1 MNEFLKAC
9 VAHAGGQPTDTL
21 RQLTSQFLRRSRD
34 DASAV
39 AEAAEALRTL
49 PPQGAAFL
57 AVALGAAVENGAN
70 ADLSARAVVDLLLS
84 WLPQLPT
91 SEGEEDEQREQAA
104 GHAPPERYEP
114 TEQEAALLEA
124 FKSLALSVVA
134 HLARAPHLRATLAE
148 DMALLDRLAVLEAYS
163 AGAAWIREM
172 LLRISG
178 SLILLHVPSG
188 RGFRLQFRNIATCFH
203 LFSLIQAAIGEQL
216 PGGRKPDPIVAAAA
230 RGRTHDKV
238 KDTAWWHYGDPRS
251 TKADPRQS
259 IWGEALVR
267 EIPVIE
273 GQRVILLWP
282 ALLQAREWDSSFFGP
297 QLDALMPDATLESE
311 LSTADSAAWFR
322 TLGLRRANRKWW
334 QLW

>member
-1 MNEFLKAC
+1 MNELLDAC
-9 VAHAGGQPTDTL
+9 AAYAGAQPTETL
-21 RQLTSQFLRRSRD
+21 RQLTSQFLRSARE

-57 AVALGAAVENGAN
+57 AVAIGAAVEGGSN
-70 ADLSARAVVDLLLS
+70 ADLSSRAVVDLLLS

-91 SEGEEDEQREQAA
+91 AEGEEAEQYTPSA
-104 GHAPPERYEP
+104 H
-114 TEQEAALLEA
+114 EAQLLDA

-134 HLARAPHLRATLAE
+134 HLARAPHLRATLSQ
-148 DMALLDRLAVLEAYS
+148 DIALLDRLAVLEAYS

-178 SLILLHVPSG
+178 SLILLHVPGG
-188 RGFRLQFRNIATCFH
+188 RGFRLQYRNIATCFH
-203 LFSLIQAAIGEQL
+203 LFSLVQAAIGEQL
-216 PGGRKPDPIVAAAA
+216 PGGRKPDPIIAAAA
-230 RGRTHDKV
+230 RGRTTDKV
-238 KDTAWWHYGDPRS
+238 KDEAWWHYGDPRT
-251 TKADPRQS
+251 TKADLRHS

-267 EIPVIE
+267 EIPVID

-282 ALLQAREWDSSFFGP
+282 AILESRTWDSSFFGP
-297 QLDALMPDATLESE
+297 QLDALMPDVTLEAE
-311 LSTADSAAWFR
+311 LSTADCAGWFR
-322 TLGLRRANRKWW
+322 TLGIDRAGRRWW

>member
-1 MNEFLKAC
+1 VNELLKAC
-9 VAHAGGQPTDTL
+9 AAHAGGQPTDGL
-21 RQLTSQFLRRSRD
+21 RRLTSQFLRRSRD
-34 DASAV
+34 DPSAI

-57 AVALGAAVENGAN
+57 AVAIGAAVEGGSN
-70 ADLSARAVVDLLLS
+70 ADLSARAIVDLLLS
-84 WLPQLPT
+84 WLPQLPIA
-91 SEGEEDEQREQAA
+91 EGEEAEQYTPTADEVN
-104 GHAPPERYEP
+104 
-114 TEQEAALLEA
+114 LLDA

-148 DMALLDRLAVLEAYS
+148 DLTLLDRLAVLEAYS

-188 RGFRLQFRNIATCFH
+188 RGFQLQFRNIATCFH
-203 LFSLIQAAIGEQL
+203 LFSLIQVAIGEQL

-230 RGRTHDKV
+230 RGRTKDKV
-238 KDTAWWHYGDPRS
+238 NDEAWWHYGDPRAA
-251 TKADPRQS
+251 KADLRHA

-267 EIPVIE
+267 EVPVIE
-273 GQRVILLWP
+273 GHRVMLLWP
-282 ALLQAREWDSSFFGP
+282 AILQGRAWDSGFFGP
-297 QLDALMPDATLESE
+297 QLDALMPDVTLESE
-311 LSTADSAAWFR
+311 LSTADCAAWFR
-322 TLGLRRANRKWW
+322 TLGVRRADRKWW